1 MGALSKYIITVE
13 SNVPPQLTLGQSV
26 FGGKVTG
33 LEMEKVPTL
42 VPVSWLVERYGL
54 AKTTIIKKL
63 EGYNQG
69 TDGKHLYDSK
79 TAMVVLSQPQKSRRG
94 SKRIN

>member
-1 MGALSKYIITVE
+1 MGALKYTITVE
-13 SNVPPQLTLGQSV
+13 SDTPPQLMLGQNV

-33 LEMEKVPTL
+33 LEMEKIPTL
-42 VPVSWLVERYGL
+42 VSVSWLVEKYGF

-79 TAMVVLSQPQKSRRG
+79 IAMLILSNPQKNKRG
-94 SKRIN
+94 AKRVN

>member
-1 MGALSKYIITVE
+1 MMGVLKYKVTFE
-13 SNVPPQLTLGQSV
+13 SDVPPQIMLGQTL
-26 FGGKVTG
+26 FGGKVVG

-42 VPVSWLVERYGL
+42 VSVSWLVEKYGF

-69 TDGKHLYDSK
+69 TNGKHLYDSK
-79 TAMVVLSQPQKSRRG
+79 IAMLILSNPQKNKRG
-94 SKRIN
+94 AKRVN

>member
-1 MGALSKYIITVE
+1 MGALKYTITVE
-13 SNVPPQLTLGQSV
+13 SDVPPQLMLGQSV

-33 LEMEKVPTL
+33 LEMEKIPSL
-42 VPVSWLVERYGL
+42 VPVSWLVERYNFT
-54 AKTTIIKKL
+54 KTTIIKKL

-79 TAMVVLSQPQKSRRG
+79 TAMLILSNPQKNKRG
-94 SKRIN
+94 AKRVN

>member
-1 MGALSKYIITVE
+1 MGVLKFTITVE

-26 FGGKVTG
+26 FGGKITA
-33 LEMEKVPTL
+33 LEMEKIPTL
-42 VPVSWLVERYGL
+42 VSVSWLVEKYGM

-79 TAMVVLSQPQKSRRG
+79 TAMVILSQPQKSKRG
-94 SKRIN
+94 PKRIN